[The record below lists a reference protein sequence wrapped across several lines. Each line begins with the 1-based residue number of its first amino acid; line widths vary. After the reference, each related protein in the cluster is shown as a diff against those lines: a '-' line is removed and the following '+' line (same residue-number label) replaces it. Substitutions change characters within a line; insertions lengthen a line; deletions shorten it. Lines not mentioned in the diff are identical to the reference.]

1 MHEFFVIFQLC
12 KNFVENNI
20 RKFTI
25 RKLKI
30 SKPLMRPSKLLFDEI
45 VAKISPIYGIN
56 EAKSITFLLFEQFTG
71 FTKMDILTNKTLTQ
85 NYDFEPLIE
94 RLLNHEPIQYITGN
108 GYFLGLKFLVEKGT
122 TLIPRPET
130 EELTLLAIEK
140 LKEMKKSEYLKVLDI
155 GTGTG
160 CIPIS
165 IAKAL
170 DFVNVNAWDISEKAL
185 KIAKMNADLNSVK
198 VNFQLNDILNWKAI
212 NCDKFDLIISNP
224 PYVTNAEKAE
234 MNKNVLDFEPH
245 LALFVGDD
253 EPLIFYKNIV
263 EFANFNLKNGG
274 HLSVEINENFCQET
288 VKLFENSGFKS
299 IELLKD
305 IHGKDRM
312 ISAKKPLT

>member
-1 MHEFFVIFQLC
+1 
-12 KNFVENNI
+12 
-20 RKFTI
+20 
-25 RKLKI
+25 
-30 SKPLMRPSKLLFDEI
+30 MRPSKLLFDEI
-45 VAKISPIYGIN
+45 VSKISPIYGNN

-71 FTKMDILTNKTLTQ
+71 FTKTDILSNKTLTQ
-85 NYDFEPLIE
+85 NYDFDPLIE

-140 LKEMKKSEYLKVLDI
+140 LRGMKKPENLKVLDI

-165 IAKAL
+165 IAKML
-170 DFVNVNAWDISEKAL
+170 DYVEVSGWDISEKAL
-185 KIAKMNADLNSVK
+185 AIAKLNADLNEASAIFK
-198 VNFQLNDILNWKAI
+198 QNDILNWKEI

-245 LALFVGDD
+245 LALFVENHD
-253 EPLIFYKNIV
+253 PLIFYRNIAD
-263 EFANFNLKNGG
+263 FANSNLKNGG
-274 HLSVEINENFCQET
+274 HLLVEINEKFGQET
-288 VKLFENSGFKS
+288 AKLLENSGFKS
-299 IELLKD
+299 IELIED

-312 ISAKKPLT
+312 ISAKKPMT